1 MRIRV
6 GVDTEVVGRRVH
18 RDARRDRG
26 PGPERDVSEEQ
37 SPHGDVVVSFEVD
50 PHLPGGKD
58 REVVDPDILA
68 EAYPSRA
75 VEPSVATDTGR
86 SADRRETKSTTSAS
100 LRKLEPVFILGT
112 LAVVLHR
119 DSTHETSL
127 LTPWVPRPTMS
138 PPSRQGRI

>member
-37 SPHGDVVVSFEVD
+37 CPHGDVVVSFEVD

-75 VEPSVATDTGR
+75 VEPSVTTDTGR
-86 SADRRETKSTTSAS
+86 SADRRETDVDD
-100 LRKLEPVFILGT
+100 LR
-112 LAVVLHR
+112 LAQ
-119 DSTHETSL
+119 ETRAGFH
-127 LTPWVPRPTMS
+127 PRHSSGRGAP
-138 PPSRQGRI
+138 RQHS